1 MPGLVTAIPAPGHTE
16 KTGRVSDRI
25 VTTVVGSYPPPDWLV
40 DKDRFQTNLA
50 PRVRMREVWRVG

>member
-1 MPGLVTAIPAPGHTE
+1 M
-16 KTGRVSDRI
+16 SDRI
-25 VTTVVGSYPPPDWLV
+25 VTTVVGSYPPPNWLV